1 MQVKTSYFVKY
12 EKLLEQV
19 TVSDVL
25 DVANKIFTENYVK
38 VVVDWYVFLKCALN
52 KLLQKFDTSIV
63 KVSPLCMEY
72 LLKNNSIYGWF
83 LPKKIA

>member
-1 MQVKTSYFVKY
+1 MINEILKTQFITEKELQEAKDKILGQYILSQETNLEKATSKAWYEATGRGFDYFVKY

-38 VVVDWYVFLKCALN
+38 VVVD
-52 KLLQKFDTSIV
+52 
-63 KVSPLCMEY
+63 
-72 LLKNNSIYGWF
+72 
-83 LPKKIA
+83 